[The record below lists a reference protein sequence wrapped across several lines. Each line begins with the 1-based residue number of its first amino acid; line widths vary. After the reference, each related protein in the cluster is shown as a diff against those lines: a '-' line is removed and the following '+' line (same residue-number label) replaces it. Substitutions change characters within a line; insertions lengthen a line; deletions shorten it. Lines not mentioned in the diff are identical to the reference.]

1 MTLKLA
7 DRVRQMAPSPTLMID
22 TRTKELI
29 AAGHNVLNFSVG
41 EPDFDTPEHIK
52 EAARRAMAE
61 GHTKYTPAAGTIELR
76 QAICDKLKADNGLAY
91 EPADIVVS
99 NGGKQSLYNIYQ
111 AILDP
116 GDEVVIQAPYWVSYP
131 EIVKLAGGVPV
142 IVDSTSASG
151 FRLTAAEIEAALTP
165 RTRAINLN
173 SPSNPTGAVYS
184 RRELEAIAELAVR
197 HGLYIVTDEIYE
209 KLMYGD
215 TEHVS
220 IASLGPDVKRLTV
233 TVNGFSKAYAM
244 TGWRMGYC
252 AAERPL
258 AKAMADLQGQS
269 TSGPSS
275 ITQKAA
281 VAALRGPQEPVEQMR
296 VEFERRRNYIVERL
310 NRLPGVDCL
319 MPDGAFYVF
328 PSVAGLLGRE
338 IAGRHVATD
347 VDLCTVLL
355 EETGVSFVPGSAFG
369 APGHVRISY
378 ATSMENIVDGLD
390 RVEAVLGGK

>member
-1 MTLKLA
+1 MSLHLA
-7 DRVRQMAPSPTLMID
+7 SRVRQMAPSPTLAID

-29 AAGHNVLNFSVG
+29 AAGKDVLNFSVG

-52 EAARRAMAE
+52 EAARQALAA
-61 GHTKYTPAAGTIELR
+61 GHTKYTPAAGTLELR
-76 QAICDKLKADNGLAY
+76 EAICEKLQVDNGLEY

-99 NGGKQSLYNIYQ
+99 NGGKQSLYNVFQ
-111 AILDP
+111 VILDP
-116 GDEVVIQAPYWVSYP
+116 GDEVIVQAPYWVSYP

-142 IVDSTSASG
+142 IVRSTAASG
-151 FRLTAAEIEAALTP
+151 FRLTAAEIEAHLTP

-184 RRELEAIAELAVR
+184 RAELEAIAELAVR

-215 TEHVS
+215 AEHVS
-220 IASLGPDVKRLTV
+220 IASLGPEVKRLTI

-252 AAERPL
+252 ASERPL

-296 VEFERRRNYIVERL
+296 QEFERRRDYIVERL

-319 MPDGAFYVF
+319 LPAGAFYVF
-328 PSVAGLLGRE
+328 PSVTGLLGRE
-338 IAGRHVATD
+338 LAGRRVETD
-347 VDLCTVLL
+347 ADLCELLL
-355 EETGVSFVPGSAFG
+355 EETGVSLVPGSAFG

-378 ATSMENIVDGLD
+378 ATSMENIVTGLD
-390 RVEAVLGGK
+390 RIEALLGG

>member
-1 MTLKLA
+1 MSLHLA
-7 DRVRQMAPSPTLMID
+7 SRVRQMAPSPTLAID

-29 AAGHNVLNFSVG
+29 AAGKDVLNFSVG

-52 EAARRAMAE
+52 EAARQALAA
-61 GHTKYTPAAGTIELR
+61 GHTKYTPAAGTLELR
-76 QAICDKLKADNGLAY
+76 EAICEKLQADNGLEY

-99 NGGKQSLYNIYQ
+99 NGGKQSLYNVFQ
-111 AILDP
+111 VILDP
-116 GDEVVIQAPYWVSYP
+116 GDEVIVQAPYWVSYP

-142 IVDSTSASG
+142 IVRSTAASG
-151 FRLTAAEIEAALTP
+151 FRLTAAEIEAHLTP

-184 RRELEAIAELAVR
+184 RAELEAIAELAVR

-215 TEHVS
+215 AEHVS
-220 IASLGPDVKRLTV
+220 IASLGPEVKRLTI

-252 AAERPL
+252 ASERPL

-296 VEFERRRNYIVERL
+296 QEFERRRDYIVERL

-319 MPDGAFYVF
+319 LPAGAFYVF
-328 PSVAGLLGRE
+328 PSVTGLLGRE
-338 IAGRHVATD
+338 LAGRRVETD
-347 VDLCTVLL
+347 ADLCELLL
-355 EETGVSFVPGSAFG
+355 EETGVSLVPGSAFG

-378 ATSMENIVDGLD
+378 ATSMENIVTGLD
-390 RVEAVLGGK
+390 RIEALLGG

>member
-1 MTLKLA
+1 MTLQLA
-7 DRVRQMAPSPTLMID
+7 DRVRQMAPSPTLAID

-61 GHTKYTPAAGTIELR
+61 GHTKYTAAAGTIELR
-76 QAICDKLKADNGLAY
+76 QAICDKLKADNGLDY

-111 AILDP
+111 AILNP

-142 IVDSTSASG
+142 IVNSTAASG
-151 FRLTAAEIEAALTP
+151 FRLTAAEIEAAVTP

-184 RRELEAIAELAVR
+184 RRELEAIADVAVR

-220 IASLGPDVKRLTV
+220 IASLGPEVKQLTV

-269 TSGPSS
+269 TSSPSS

-281 VAALRGPQEPVEQMR
+281 VAALRGPQEPVERMR
-296 VEFERRRNYIVERL
+296 AEFERRRNYIVERL
-310 NRLPGVDCL
+310 NRLPGVECL
-319 MPDGAFYVF
+319 LPDGAFYVF

-338 IAGRHVATD
+338 LAGRRVATD
-347 VDLCTVLL
+347 ADLCTVLL

-378 ATSMENIVDGLD
+378 ATSMENIKDGLD
-390 RVEAVLGGK
+390 RVEALLGGK